1 MCCKERENRVKLLN
15 KLERRFGRFAI
26 ENLMMV
32 ICVGQLLA
40 FVADVFTNGLIGT
53 SMLWLDWDA
62 VMHGEV
68 WRLITFVFAPTGTG
82 SLISFLLSLYFY
94 YMIGGALENEWGSF
108 NFNCFYL
115 IGMLGA
121 VLSAALVG
129 IGTSYYINMSMFFA
143 FALLYPEYQV
153 LLFYFIP
160 VKVKWIALLD
170 ALYFLFC
177 FITMPFYRPTILLS
191 LVNIAVFFGG
201 TGVRNIRR
209 SINRW
214 KTRRQFRN
222 NWR

>member
-1 MCCKERENRVKLLN
+1 VKLLN
-15 KLERRFGRFAI
+15 KLERRFGRYAI
-26 ENLMMV
+26 ENFMMV
-32 ICVGQLLA
+32 ICMGQLLA
-40 FVADVFTNGLIGT
+40 FVADVFTNGMIGG
-53 SMLWLDWDA
+53 MLRLDWSA
-62 VMHGEV
+62 VMRGEV
-68 WRLITFVFAPTGTG
+68 WRLITFIFSPEATS

-121 VLSAALVG
+121 ILSAALVG
-129 IGTSYYINMSMFFA
+129 FGTSYYINMSMFFA
-143 FALLYPEYQV
+143 FALLYPDYQV

-177 FITMPFYRPTILLS
+177 FITMPFYRPTIILS
-191 LVNIAVFFGG
+191 LVNIVIFFGG
-201 TGVRNIRR
+201 RGVQNIRR
-209 SINRW
+209 AINRY
-214 KTRRQFRN
+214 KMRQQFKN

>member
-1 MCCKERENRVKLLN
+1 MKLLN

-26 ENLMMV
+26 ENFMMV
-32 ICVGQLLA
+32 ICMGQLLA
-40 FVADVFTNGLIGT
+40 FVADVFTNGMIGG
-53 SMLWLDWDA
+53 MLWLDWSA
-62 VMHGEV
+62 VMRGEV
-68 WRLITFVFAPTGTG
+68 WRLITFIFSPEATS

-121 VLSAALVG
+121 ILSAALVG
-129 IGTSYYINMSMFFA
+129 FGTSYYINMSMFFA
-143 FALLYPEYQV
+143 FALLYPDYQV

-177 FITMPFYRPTILLS
+177 FITMPFYRPTIILS
-191 LVNIAVFFGG
+191 LVNIVIFFGG
-201 TGVRNIRR
+201 RGVQNIRR
-209 SINRW
+209 VINRY
-214 KTRRQFRN
+214 KMRQQFKN